1 MLNENRIQTTGAT
14 SQPCAPIWLSP
25 QCHSLP
31 TGWEVTPSL
40 DCCRF
45 PPCSRWCWRTSSPFL
60 TSICCLTLPIPNDA
74 TELGPRLSQGIT
86 NWMLAFQGFLQQS
99 WLCFCQ
105 RSQQCPGAKAV
116 QAGLQSSCSHK
127 VFVSHFSC
135 LSRRKTNVGHY
146 GWKQSPRTEVWG

>member
-1 MLNENRIQTTGAT
+1 MCSYLAF
-14 SQPCAPIWLSP
+14 
-25 QCHSLP
+25 P
-31 TGWEVTPSL
+31 TVP
-40 DCCRF
+40 F
-45 PPCSRWCWRTSSPFL
+45 PPHRLGGDAEPGLLQVPPMQLMVLENFQPFPNFHL
-60 TSICCLTLPIPNDA
+60 LLVPIPND
-74 TELGPRLSQGIT
+74 TMELGPRLSQGIT

-99 WLCFCQ
+99 WLCFCIWLQCVCFCQ